1 MLTRIFL
8 PQVIVLFLSVQ
19 KVQIMA
25 TIKFLL
31 QSKSENAQIYIRLSV
46 SKTVS
51 LKKKTSFSINPKD
64 WSEPNQRPIPSN
76 TKKRPT
82 GNEELGKEFDKH
94 QKFKQNLHEN
104 LDKLESYI
112 FQNLNKDL
120 GSNILIDSF
129 WLESKIIECFNR
141 VEKKDK
147 GLLVNHIEYIIDNAN
162 TRTKKGGEIGL
173 DKNTI
178 KNYNT
183 FKRLIVEYQDS
194 IKKQIQFLE
203 ITKPFVGKFKSW
215 LINTKDYSTNYS
227 GKNLEM
233 LKAVCRDAEKEEI
246 PTTPY
251 SKTIEYFRE
260 QSKDRYIHTLSYVEI
275 EQIRITD
282 FTNEERLK
290 EFKKENP
297 ELTKRLSL
305 TPEKLNNARNWL
317 LIGCA
322 IGQRG
327 GDLLNITRDNIRY
340 NIDGFMYV
348 DITQEKTGKD
358 ITISINEKEIL
369 EILENSLPAKIAE
382 QKLNDYAKV
391 ICKLSGINEPTKG
404 KVYNIKTNRRE
415 LGIHP
420 KYEFITSHCFRR
432 SFVTNKNKDWTT
444 KTIMDVTGHSK
455 ESLVYS
461 YINEREDKDLKADL
475 QRIEYQNQTKDKP
488 AKMVLLPNGTED

>member
-1 MLTRIFL
+1 
-8 PQVIVLFLSVQ
+8 
-19 KVQIMA
+19 MA
-25 TIKFLL
+25 TVNFRLRSKANKNVSIK
-31 QSKSENAQIYIRLSV
+31 IYLSLERG
-46 SKTVS
+46 TFIE
-51 LKKKTSFSINPKD
+51 LNTGFTINPKE
-64 WSEPNQRPIPSN
+64 WSKDTDRP
-76 TKKRPT
+76 
-82 GNEELGKEFDKH
+82 
-94 QKFKQNLHEN
+94 KQNTTEN
-104 LDKLESYI
+104 KLIFNNLKKLDSFIYN
-112 FQNLNKDL
+112 NLNKDL
-120 GSNILIDSF
+120 GNNILIDSF
-129 WLESKIIECFNR
+129 WLDSKIKDCFDR
-141 VEKKDK
+141 VEKTDS
-147 GLLVNHIEYIIDNAN
+147 GLLVNHIQYIIDNAN
-162 TRTKKGGEIGL
+162 TRTKKNGEIGL

-183 FKRLIVEYQDS
+183 FKKLIIDYQGI

-203 ITKPFVGKFKSW
+203 IKKPFVEKFKSW
-215 LINTKDYSTNYS
+215 LINTQGYTINYS

-260 QSKDRYIHTLSYVEI
+260 QSKDRYIHTLSYKEI
-275 EQIRITD
+275 EQIRIAD
-282 FTNEERLK
+282 LTNEAQLK
-290 EFKKENP
+290 EFKKDNP

-340 NIDGFMYV
+340 NIKGFMYL
-348 DITQEKTGKD
+348 DITQEKTGKE
-358 ITISINEKEIL
+358 ITLSINEKDI
-369 EILENSLPAKIAE
+369 IDVLENNLPTKIAD
-382 QKLNDYAKV
+382 QKLNDLTKV
-391 ICKLSGINEPTKG
+391 ICKLSKINELTKG
-404 KVYNIKTNRRE
+404 KKYNIETNRRE
-415 LGIHP
+415 LGTHP

-432 SFVTNKNKDWTT
+432 SFVTNKNKDWNT

-475 QRIEYQNQTKDKP
+475 QRIEYQNQTKDKEP
-488 AKMVLLPNGTED
+488 KLRIVSNE

>member
-1 MLTRIFL
+1 
-8 PQVIVLFLSVQ
+8 
-19 KVQIMA
+19 MA
-25 TIKFLL
+25 KIKFLL

-51 LKKKTSFSINPKD
+51 LKKKTSFSISPKN

-94 QKFKQNLHEN
+94 QKFKQQLHEN

-129 WLESKIIECFNR
+129 WLNSKIIDCFNR

-147 GLLVNHIEYIIDNAN
+147 GLLVNHIQYIIDNAN

-183 FKRLIVEYQDS
+183 FKKLIIDYQES
-194 IKKQIQFLE
+194 IKTQIQFLE
-203 ITKPFVGKFKSW
+203 ITKPFVEKFKSW
-215 LINTKDYSTNYS
+215 LINTKNYSTNYS

-233 LKAVCRDAEKEEI
+233 LKALCRDAEKEEI

-251 SKTIEYFRE
+251 SKTIEHFRE
-260 QSKDRYIHTLSYVEI
+260 QSKDRYIHTLSYVEL
-275 EQIRITD
+275 EQISIAD
-282 FTNEERLK
+282 FSNVVQLK
-290 EFKKENP
+290 EFKQENP

-305 TPEKLNNARNWL
+305 TPAKLNNARNWL
-317 LIGCA
+317 LLGCA

-327 GDLLNITRDNIRY
+327 GDLLNITQDNIRY
-340 NIDGFMYV
+340 NINGFMYL

-358 ITISINEKEIL
+358 ITLSINEKEIL
-369 EILENSLPAKIAE
+369 DILENSLPTKILD
-382 QKLNDYAKV
+382 QKLNEYSKV

-404 KVYNIKTNRRE
+404 KIHNIKTNRRE
-415 LGIHP
+415 LGLHP

-432 SFVTNKNKDWTT
+432 SFVTNKNKDWNT

-455 ESLVYS
+455 ENLVYT

-475 QRIEYQNQTKDKP
+475 QRTEYQNQTKHKAP
-488 AKMVLLPNGTED
+488 AMKVIKNETKANN

>member
-1 MLTRIFL
+1 MVWKLSKRIIKLTTFE
-8 PQVIVLFLSVQ
+8 LFKRLKVQ
-19 KVQIMA
+19 KMA
-25 TIKFLL
+25 TVNFRLN
-31 QSKSENAQIYIRLSV
+31 SKVNKNVSIYMYLSSGREKV
-46 SKTVS
+46 IEVKTG
-51 LKKKTSFSINPKD
+51 FSINPKE
-64 WSEPNQRPIPSN
+64 WSKD
-76 TKKRPT
+76 TKLPKYT
-82 GNEELGKEFDKH
+82 SSENKITFN
-94 QKFKQNLHEN
+94 NLK
-104 LDKLESYI
+104 KLQLFI
-112 FQNLNKDL
+112 FENLNKDL
-120 GSNILIDSF
+120 GSNVLIDSF
-129 WLESKIIECFNR
+129 WLNTKITECFNR
-141 VEKKDK
+141 VEVKDN
-147 GLLVNHIEYIIDNAN
+147 GLVVNHIQYIIDNAN
-162 TRTKKGGEIGL
+162 TRTKKNGEVGL

-183 FKRLIVEYQDS
+183 FKKLIIDYQES

-215 LINTKDYSTNYS
+215 LINTKNYSTNYS

-260 QSKDRYIHTLSYVEI
+260 QSKDRYIHTLSYIEI

-282 FTNEERLK
+282 FTDEEQLK
-290 EFKKENP
+290 EFKKDNP

-305 TPEKLNNARNWL
+305 TTEKLNNARNWM

-327 GDLLNITRDNIRY
+327 GDLLNITQDNIRY
-340 NIDGFMYV
+340 NINGFMYL

-358 ITISINEKEIL
+358 ITVSINEKYIID
-369 EILENSLPAKIAE
+369 ILENCLPTKIPD
-382 QKLNDYAKV
+382 QKLNDYSKV
-391 ICKLSGINEPTKG
+391 VCKLSGINEPTKG
-404 KVYNIKTNRRE
+404 KIHNINTKRLE

-432 SFVTNKNKDWTT
+432 SFVTNKNKDWET

-455 ESLVYS
+455 ESLVYT
-461 YINEREDKDLKADL
+461 YINEREDKDLRADL
-475 QRIEYQNQTKDKP
+475 QRIEYQNQTKDKKP
-488 AKMVLLPNGTED
+488 EMRVLKNGTDNNNK

>member
-1 MLTRIFL
+1 
-8 PQVIVLFLSVQ
+8 
-19 KVQIMA
+19 MA
-25 TIKFLL
+25 TTKFLL
-31 QSKSENAQIYIRLSV
+31 QSKSENAQIYIRLSI
-46 SKTVS
+46 SKNIS
-51 LKKKTSFSINPKD
+51 LKKKTSFSINPHE
-64 WSEPNQRPIPSN
+64 WSETNQRPKPSN

-82 GNEELGKEFDKH
+82 GNDELGNEFDKR

-120 GSNILIDSF
+120 GGNILIDSF

-141 VEKKDK
+141 VEVKDK
-147 GLLVNHIEYIIDNAN
+147 GLLVNHIQYIIDNAH
-162 TRTKKGGEIGL
+162 TRTKKNGEVGL
-173 DKNTI
+173 DKNTV

-183 FKRLIVEYQDS
+183 FKKLILNYQES

-215 LINTKDYSTNYS
+215 LIDTEKYGTNYS

-275 EQIRITD
+275 EQIRSTD
-282 FTNEERLK
+282 FTNQDQLN

-305 TPEKLNNARNWL
+305 TPEKLNNARNFML
-317 LIGCA
+317 LGCA

-327 GDLLNITRDNIRY
+327 GDLLNITQDNIRY
-340 NIDGFMYV
+340 NIEGLMYL

-358 ITISINEKEIL
+358 ITISINEKETFDIL
-369 EILENSLPAKIAE
+369 KNSLPIYIPN
-382 QKLNDYAKV
+382 QKLNDYSKV
-391 ICKLSGINEPTKG
+391 ICKLSGINELTEG
-404 KVYNIKTNRRE
+404 KIYNIKTKRLE

-420 KYEFITSHCFRR
+420 KYQFIASHCFRR
-432 SFVTNKNKDWTT
+432 SFVTNKNKDWDTR
-444 KTIMDVTGHSK
+444 TIMDVTGHTK
-455 ESLVYS
+455 ESLVYT
-461 YINEREDKDLKADL
+461 YINERGDKDLRADL
-475 QRIEYQNQTKDKP
+475 QR
-488 AKMVLLPNGTED
+488 